1 MHLIEFIK
9 YLDDQNIYDQNIP
22 NDIID
27 FYNETFEKD
36 NIYITLHISEDTDYK
51 IEFNMY
57 VSWKIKKENG
67 DGYITPIYDYIED
80 VEIEIEL
87 INIEDYINNQVI
99 ELNDEESIN
108 QLEDWIESKVYNK
121 IYEI

>member
-9 YLDDQNIYDQNIP
+9 YINDQNIYDHNIP

-27 FYNETFEKD
+27 FYDETFEGH
-36 NIYITLHISEDTDYK
+36 NIYISLHISGDIYYN

-57 VSWKIKKENG
+57 VSWKVKKENG
-67 DGYITPIYDYIED
+67 DGYITPIYDYID
-80 VEIEIEL
+80 DIEIEIEL
-87 INIEDYINNQVI
+87 INIEDNINDLVI
-99 ELNDEESIN
+99 EFNDEESIN